1 MLYIVLHA
9 LANCYQLISIQI
21 TFRAD
26 AQAGILEVI
35 SFLPPQLRVCKLT
48 FDFRHLQS
56 YCVDG
61 DMLAL
66 ATKLDWTAL
75 EQRIAHCRSL
85 NSMVITSLPRPFL
98 ALCGT
103 MTDPL
108 SDADYLDARDEILG
122 KVSSDLRVIFTFI

>member
-1 MLYIVLHA
+1 MLHA

-26 AQAGILEVI
+26 AQAGILEII
-35 SFLPPQLRVCKLT
+35 SFLPLQLRVCKLT

-98 ALCGT
+98 ALCGN

-108 SDADYLDARDEILG
+108 ADADYLDARDEILG